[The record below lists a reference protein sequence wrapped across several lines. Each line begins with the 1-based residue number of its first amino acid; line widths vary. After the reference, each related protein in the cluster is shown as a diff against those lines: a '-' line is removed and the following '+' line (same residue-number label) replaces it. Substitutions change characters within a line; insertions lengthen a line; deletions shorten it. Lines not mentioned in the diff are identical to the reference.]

1 MQQKEFLDKIAGLY
15 KKYSSSI
22 NDFLNTAVGNNDKI
36 KETKQYYYKPFVH
49 AGNKEIRF
57 WKKSKR
63 VSVTKTTTK
72 K

>member
-1 MQQKEFLDKIAGLY
+1 MQQKEFLDKIAGIY
-15 KKYSSSI
+15 KKYSSSV
-22 NDFLNTAVGNNDKI
+22 NDFLNTASGGNHKI
-36 KETKQYYYKPFVH
+36 KETKQYYYKPFNV